1 MNQPQNALSDAICLL
16 LPTLLTTVVIQ
27 LIFFPSI
34 ATAGIVGD
42 IADLGLKVAIIRHWK
57 AFSGVVLLLGGAYL
71 IAHKPL
77 FKFKVMAIAASVTL
91 WVITIWGGSLL
102 LGEFWT
108 QIDAAVTNAALF
120 IRRLF

>member
-1 MNQPQNALSDAICLL
+1 MNQPQNALSDTICLL
-16 LPTLLTTVVIQ
+16 LPTLLTTIVIQ

-34 ATAGIVGD
+34 AAAGIVGD

-57 AFSGVVLLLGGAYL
+57 AFLGVALLLGGAYL
-71 IAHKPL
+71 IAHKPI

-108 QIDAAVTNAALF
+108 KIDAVVTNAALF